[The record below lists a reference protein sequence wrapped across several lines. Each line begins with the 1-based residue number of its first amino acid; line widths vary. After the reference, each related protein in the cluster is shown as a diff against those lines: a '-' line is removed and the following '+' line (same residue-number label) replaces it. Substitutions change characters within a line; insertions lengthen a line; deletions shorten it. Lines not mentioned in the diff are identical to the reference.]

1 MRELDAALLCYLEH
15 HYGSGSEEERLAFR
29 ELLDMPDPELMR
41 LIAGKPLNA
50 YPLVPESD
58 NGNRINSR
66 ETGQSNSTQG
76 RDENGSL
83 TSCKTDTDCHDA
95 PRTPSGAVRLP
106 EKRYG
111 PIIEKIR
118 TTLIA

>member
-15 HYGSGSEEERLAFR
+15 HYDTGSEDERLAFR
-29 ELLDMPDPELMR
+29 ELLGMPDPELMR

-50 YPLVPESD
+50 YPLVPESE
-58 NGNRINSR
+58 NGNAINSG
-66 ETGQSNSTQG
+66 ETIQDNPTQG
-76 RDENGSL
+76 RDKNGSF
-83 TSCKTDTDCHDA
+83 TSCKTDTNCKGA
-95 PRTPSGAVRLP
+95 ERTLAGAVQLP